1 MGAKFVPDIQFLSH
15 LLQTTPVTIMKAK
28 TYETA
33 NVRKMA
39 KRNKGSAQQ
48 MQEFP
53 VNNTPS
59 NAQYDNLGLALFIV
73 ALTLGLA
80 ALVGGGYYTINQF
93 MQAVQAQPVQWMTA
107 ILMTGFLLI
116 SLYTARTLVW
126 LGFFGTVMMCSRMGA
141 WKRAEET
148 AEIAIKLDKFS
159 PNGTGWA
166 SMALS
171 QSLLQ
176 RGLFK
181 ESLAVAESEWQRNGT
196 NPKQAINMGPLC
208 ACAAMANQVEGNV
221 KQTLA
226 WNERALTSLNHMHE
240 EYSNPQKNKGMIRKL
255 TSPQSK
261 EWLGQIKMQ
270 LAATYFNNATI
281 YMNSMDHRRAKES
294 FKKAV
299 EMAVQAPD
307 FPQKADILKVGKEQL
322 GRLKHS

>member
-1 MGAKFVPDIQFLSH
+1 
-15 LLQTTPVTIMKAK
+15 MKAK

-39 KRNKGSAQQ
+39 KKKKGQNQ
-48 MQEFP
+48 GQEFP

-59 NAQYDNLGLALFIV
+59 NAQSDNMGLALFIV
-73 ALTLGLA
+73 ALSLGLLA
-80 ALVGGGYYTINQF
+80 FVGGSYYCITQF
-93 MQAVQAQPVQWMTA
+93 IQSVQTQPVQWMNA
-107 ILMTGFLLI
+107 ILMTGFLVVSI
-116 SLYTARTLVW
+116 YTARTLVW
-126 LGFFGTVMMCSRMGA
+126 LGFFGTVMLCSRAGG

-148 AEIAIKLDKFS
+148 ARIAIKLDKFM

-166 SMALS
+166 SMALC
-171 QSLLQ
+171 QSLLT

-181 ESLAVAESEWQRNGT
+181 ESLEVAETEWQKNGS

-208 ACAAMANQVEGNV
+208 ACAGMANQVEGNV

-240 EYSNPQKNKGMIRKL
+240 QYTDPKKNKGLLAKITR
-255 TSPQSK
+255 PQSA
-261 EWLGQIKMQ
+261 EWVGQIKMQ

-281 YMNSMDHRRAKES
+281 HMGMMDHRRAKES

-322 GRLKHS
+322 ARLKHS

>member
-1 MGAKFVPDIQFLSH
+1 MSLSH
-15 LLQTTPVTIMKAK
+15 QHPVDIMKAK
-28 TYETA
+28 SHEMA

-39 KRNKGSAQQ
+39 RKHKGSVSGAPK
-48 MQEFP
+48 FP
-53 VNNTPS
+53 VNETPS
-59 NAQYDNLGLALFIV
+59 NQQYDNLGLALFIT
-73 ALTLGLA
+73 ALTLALC
-80 ALVGGGYYTINQF
+80 ALVGGSYYCISQF
-93 MQAVQAQPVQWMTA
+93 VQAIQSKPIEWMTC
-107 ILMTGFLLI
+107 ILMTGFLVV

-148 AEIAIKLDKFS
+148 AMLGIRLGKFM

-176 RGLFK
+176 RGQFK
-181 ESLAVAESEWQRNGT
+181 ESLAVAEDEWQRNGS

-208 ACAAMANQVEGNV
+208 ACAGMANQVDGNP
-221 KQTLA
+221 KQTLV
-226 WNERALTSLNHMHE
+226 WNERALSSLNYMYE
-240 EYSNPQKNKGMIRKL
+240 EYSDPKKEKGLMRKI
-255 TSPQSK
+255 TKTQSA

-270 LAATYFNNATI
+270 LAATHFNNATI
-281 YMNSMDHRRAKES
+281 HMNSMDHRRAKES

-299 EMAVQAPD
+299 EFAVQAPD
-307 FPQKADILKVGKEQL
+307 FPQKTEILKVSKEQL